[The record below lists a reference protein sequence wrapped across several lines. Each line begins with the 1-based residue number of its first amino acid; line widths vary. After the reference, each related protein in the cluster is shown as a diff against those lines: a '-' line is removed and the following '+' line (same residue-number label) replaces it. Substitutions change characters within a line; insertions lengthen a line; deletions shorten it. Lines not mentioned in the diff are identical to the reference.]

1 MTKKNEQEREG
12 KCKINVLGISVCLTC
27 FTERQWRVV
36 RRGGQKHQL
45 QTTELLLYSKPPVLH
60 YYQLAGSSSDRS
72 SVVITVNGFL
82 QVFLIVGKH
91 VQKHL
96 SQGGV
101 MLAHRL

>member
-1 MTKKNEQEREG
+1 MESSKEG
-12 KCKINVLGISVCLTC
+12 WSETSVADN
-27 FTERQWRVV
+27 RA
-36 RRGGQKHQL
+36 K
-45 QTTELLLYSKPPVLH
+45 KPPVLH

-91 VQKHL
+91 VQKRL

>member
-1 MTKKNEQEREG
+1 M
-12 KCKINVLGISVCLTC
+12 GISVCLTC
-27 FTERQWRVV
+27 FTGRQWRVV

-60 YYQLAGSSSDRS
+60 YYQLADSSCDMS
-72 SVVITVNGFL
+72 SLVITVNGFL
-82 QVFLIVGKH
+82 QIFLIVGKH
-91 VQKHL
+91 VQKRL